1 MGLPPVGLSLKI
13 AYSPGIDDLMRT
25 HYCGQ
30 VDASLTD
37 QIVTVAGWA
46 QRRRD
51 HGGVIFVDLRDRAGL
66 LQVVFDPDR
75 AAVFATAERV
85 RNEYVVKVTG
95 LVRPRPA
102 GTANANLKSGQVE
115 LLCQELEILNRSEP
129 LPFQL
134 DETVSEEVRLRF
146 RYLDLRRE
154 DMRERLL
161 LRHRI
166 TRAMRNYLD
175 EAGFI
180 DIETPMLSKATP
192 EGARDYLVPS
202 RTHAGKFFA
211 LPQSPQIYKQL
222 LMISGFDRYYQ
233 IVRCF
238 RDEDLRADRQPEFTQ
253 LDIETSFLDQ
263 TQIQQLME
271 ALIHQLFK
279 SVLSVELPSP
289 MPRITYAEA
298 MRRYGSDKPDLRVPL
313 ELVDVADL
321 VKGCDFKVFAGP
333 ATDPRGRVTAL
344 CVPQGGKLTRKEID
358 DYTSFVGRYGAK
370 GLAYVKVN
378 EIAKGREGLQ
388 SPILKFLSDAAIT
401 GIIERTAAKD
411 GDLIF
416 FGADSAKVVSDA
428 LGALRVKVGQ
438 DLKMVAPG
446 WRPLWVVDFPMF
458 EWDGDSKRWQA
469 MHHPF
474 TSPANLDPTALAA
487 SPGEATAKAYDMVLN
502 GSEIGGGSVRIHN
515 QELQSAVFGLLGISP
530 EEARLKFGFLLDAL
544 KFGAPPH
551 GGIAFG
557 LDRLAML
564 MAGTDSIRDVI
575 AFPKTQTAA
584 DLMMDA
590 PTEVSEA
597 QLRELHIRVRT
608 PPPKIE

>member
-1 MGLPPVGLSLKI
+1 
-13 AYSPGIDDLMRT
+13 MRT

-30 VDASLTD
+30 VDESS
-37 QIVTVAGWA
+37 IGKVVTVAGWA
-46 QRRRD
+46 HRRRD

-66 LQVVFDPDR
+66 LQLVFNPD
-75 AAVFATAERV
+75 AAEVFAKAERV
-85 RNEYVVKVTG
+85 RNEFVLEATG
-95 LVRPRPA
+95 LVRERPP
-102 GTANANLKSGQVE
+102 GTVNPNLKSGRVE
-115 LLCQELEILNRSEP
+115 LLCQSLEILNRSEP

-134 DETVSEEVRLRF
+134 DENVSEEVRLRY
-146 RYLDLRRE
+146 RYIDLRRE
-154 DMRERLL
+154 EMRERLL

-166 TRAMRNYLD
+166 TRAMRRYLD
-175 EAGFI
+175 DAGFI

-222 LMISGFDRYYQ
+222 LMIAGFDRYYQ

-263 TQIQQLME
+263 AQIQEIMEGLMRF
-271 ALIHQLFK
+271 LFRE
-279 SVLSVELPSP
+279 VLGTELPNP
-289 MPRITYAEA
+289 LPRMTYAEA

-321 VKGCDFKVFAGP
+321 VRGCDFKVFAGP
-333 ATDPRGRVTAL
+333 AADPKGRVTAL
-344 CVPQGGKLTRKEID
+344 RAPQGGKLSRKEID
-358 DYTSFVGRYGAK
+358 DYTAYVARYGAK
-370 GLAYVKVN
+370 GLAYIKVN
-378 EIAKGREGLQ
+378 EASKGREGLQ
-388 SPILKFLSDAAIT
+388 SPILKFLSEAAVS
-401 GIIERTAAKD
+401 GILERTGARD

-416 FGADSAKVVSDA
+416 FGADTAKVVSDA
-428 LGALRVKVGQ
+428 LGALRLKLGE
-438 DLKMVAPG
+438 DLKLTQAG
-446 WRPLWVVDFPMF
+446 WHPLWVVDFPMF
-458 EWDGDSKRWQA
+458 EWDTDAKRWAA

-474 TSPANLDPTALAA
+474 TSPANLDPAALAA
-487 SPGEATAKAYDMVLN
+487 RPGEALAKAYDLVLN
-502 GSEIGGGSVRIHN
+502 GSEIGGGSVRIHS
-515 QELQSAVFGLLGISP
+515 QELQSVVFDLLGISP

-564 MAGTDSIRDVI
+564 MAGASSIRDVI

-584 DLMMDA
+584 DPLMDA

-597 QLRELHIRVRT
+597 QLRELHIRIRV
-608 PPPKIE
+608 PPKVE